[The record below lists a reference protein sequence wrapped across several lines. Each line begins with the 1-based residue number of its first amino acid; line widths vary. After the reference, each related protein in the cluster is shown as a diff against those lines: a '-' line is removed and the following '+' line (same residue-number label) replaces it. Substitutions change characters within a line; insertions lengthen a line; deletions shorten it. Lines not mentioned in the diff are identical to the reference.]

1 MSAITKKCYYQLLLY
16 LGESVTYKFRTIS
29 LPVLLVFAS
38 FASLAN
44 AQLQPQLSAHRS
56 ARITAKVDRKV
67 LATLH
72 GSHPDA
78 LARGTIGQRL
88 SANTQLQHMVLVLKP
103 SDEQEI
109 ALTALLDAQQD
120 KNSGSF
126 HKWLTPDTFAT
137 SFGVAPSDIA
147 QVSAWLADSGLP
159 VESVSR
165 SGRFITFSGTVHAV
179 ETAFNTEMHNVTV
192 DGEAH
197 ISNTTDIAIP
207 AALSPVVKG
216 LARLNNFFPKSGVS
230 DWKKVSLSANG
241 SVSPDYGVSPAG
253 THYIGAADMA
263 TIYNSKPL
271 TNTGIDGK
279 GITISVI
286 ARSNI
291 KIADVQTYRS
301 LFGLPQN
308 DPEIIVV
315 GQDPGQNSD
324 DIEAYLDAEMAGSLA
339 SGASVKFIVS
349 SPSLVGEGIDTASLY
364 AVDNNL
370 GDIIT
375 MSYGGCE
382 GGNGAGGT
390 AFWNVLWEQAAAQG
404 QTVFVSSGDSGAAGC
419 ASSSATSA
427 GSTGYGVNALGS
439 SNFNVAVGGT
449 MFVDYGPTAYWQ
461 NGGTNVVPNGTAL
474 GYIPEAAMNQS
485 RLTTTLL
492 NSSATGTTAGSGV
505 FAAGGGIS
513 IFTARPS
520 WQTGSGISS
529 TSDPTAVSGT
539 GIAINSP
546 ITGPHRLVPD
556 VSFISA
562 NGHDGTLFCA
572 EGICSQNAAGQ
583 LTDAGIVGGTSV
595 AAPAVASAQ
604 ALIDAAN
611 GGRQGNANYYYY
623 ALANQ
628 QYTASTTAC
637 TAPNGTTASPT
648 VPLPAST
655 CNFHDVVA
663 GSITVPTSTSGTAGI
678 GFNAGN
684 GYDVASGLGSMNIA
698 NVAAHWSSVNFHSTT
713 TTLSLTPTTGNH
725 GDTITGAV
733 QVSSGSGTPT
743 GDVGIVASLETATGT
758 PKYFTLTGGAANVS
772 ISTLPAGTYNVHAH
786 YDGDGVFAASDSA
799 PVSVTIAKE
808 NGVIGFIQPFQVTSA
823 GAVNAISTVTYDS
836 GEFYLDTEVQ
846 AASGNGTPSGSV
858 TFAITRNGSPM
869 PSLTAKMDSLGTAY
883 ILAGPPFANF
893 FLTPNYPTLPGGT
906 YSVTASYSGDSNFN
920 ATSATVG
927 FTITPLTP
935 TVSFTATADAV
946 SGGPVTLNFS
956 VTTPT
961 AGQGATGTV
970 TFTDTT
976 TSTSLGSVTVV
987 NGKANLTTN
996 ALTTAGN
1003 HSITAVYSGDSNY
1016 AGITPAAVTVN
1027 ITSTASTT
1035 IALTTT
1041 TASPT
1046 VGAAVVLQGAVTP
1059 INLGTA
1065 STVFFYDGG
1074 VLLGSG
1080 PASTTT
1086 GKATLSVSNFT
1097 GGLHNLTAVYGGNA
1111 THLGSTGSLAL
1122 TVARNGTTMAIGGAQ
1137 TAVYGQTVS
1146 YNGTLTRAVG
1156 TSTTPPAVA
1165 ITGVVNFYEGSTSGT
1180 LLGSAAPLFGS
1191 TGGYANFAAAVDIP
1205 NLGAGTH
1212 QIVASYP
1219 GDASYGPSTSGIATL
1234 VISKANQTINFTGL
1248 PATVTA
1254 GSPVSF
1260 TLNATAST
1268 GLPIT
1273 YSVTGPATISGT
1285 KLTINA
1291 TGAATVTVT
1300 ASQAGNANYN
1310 AASATQT
1317 IVVGTVQLAT
1327 SAVLSKTASGY
1338 QAVVTVVNN
1347 GTVGAQN
1354 VQLTAASLGAAN
1366 GSPLPAVLGTIPAGG
1381 SATITLTFP
1390 SSAGTPGTGVVE
1402 KLTGTYTGGTF
1413 GGSFRAVLPNSQ
1425 QPS

>member
-1 MSAITKKCYYQLLLY
+1 
-16 LGESVTYKFRTIS
+16 VTYRYRTIS
-29 LPVLLVFAS
+29 LPVVLFVFAL
-38 FASLAN
+38 FASLAT

-56 ARITAKVDRKV
+56 ARITAKVDRRV

-72 GSHPDA
+72 GTHPDV
-78 LARGTIGQRL
+78 LARATVGQRL
-88 SANTQLQHMVLVLKP
+88 NANTQLQHMVLVLKP
-103 SDEQEI
+103 SDEQEN
-109 ALTALLDAQQD
+109 ALASLLDAQQD

-165 SGRFITFSGTVHAV
+165 SGRFITFSGSVHAV
-179 ETAFNTEMHNVTV
+179 ETAFNTEMHHVTV
-192 DGEAH
+192 DGEVH
-197 ISNTTDIAIP
+197 ISNTTDVAIP
-207 AALSPVVKG
+207 AALAPVVKG

-230 DWKKVSLSANG
+230 SWKKVSMAASANG
-241 SVSPDYGVSPAG
+241 VSPDYGVNPAG
-253 THYIGAADMA
+253 THYIGAADLA
-263 TIYNSKPL
+263 TIYNAKPL
-271 TNTGIDGK
+271 TTAGIDGK

-301 LFGLPQN
+301 FFGLPQN

-339 SGASVKFIVS
+339 SGANVKFIVS
-349 SPSLVGEGIDTASLY
+349 SASLVGEGIDTASLY
-364 AVDNNL
+364 AVDNNI

-382 GGNGAGGT
+382 GGNGASGT
-390 AFWNVLWEQAAAQG
+390 AFWNILWEQAAAQG

-439 SNFNVAVGGT
+439 SNFNVAVGGS

-474 GYIPEAAMNQS
+474 GYIPEAALNQG
-485 RLTTTLL
+485 RLTATLL
-492 NSSATGTTAGSGV
+492 NSSATGTTAGSGI
-505 FAAGGGIS
+505 FAGGGGIS

-520 WQTGSGISS
+520 WQTGSGISA
-529 TSDPTAVSGT
+529 TADPTASSGT
-539 GIAINSP
+539 GIAAGSP
-546 ITGPHRLVPD
+546 IPGPHRLVPD

-595 AAPAVASAQ
+595 AAPAMASAQ

-623 ALANQ
+623 ALASQ

-637 TAPNGTTASPT
+637 TAPNGTAASPT
-648 VPLPAST
+648 VTLPAST
-655 CNFHDVVA
+655 CNFHDIVA
-663 GSITVPTSTSGTAGI
+663 GSIIVPTATTGTAGI

-684 GYDVASGLGSMNIA
+684 GYDAATGLGSMNIA
-698 NVAAHWSSVNFHSTT
+698 NVAANWSSVNFHSTT
-713 TTLSLTPTTGNH
+713 TTLSLTPTTGTH
-725 GDTITGAV
+725 GDTLIGAI
-733 QVSSGSGTPT
+733 QVTSASGTPT

-758 PKYFTLTGGAANVS
+758 PQTYTLTGGAVNAIINS
-772 ISTLPAGTYNVHAH
+772 LPAGTYTVYAH
-786 YDGDGVFAASDSA
+786 YDGDGVFAASNSA
-799 PVSVTIAKE
+799 PVSVTIGKE
-808 NGVIGFIQPFQVTSA
+808 ASTVLSLQAYKLTSA
-823 GAVNAISTVTYDS
+823 GSLSALGSMVYGS
-836 GEFYLDTEVQ
+836 GESYVDAEFG
-846 AASGNGTPSGSV
+846 AASGNGTPSGTV
-858 TFAITRNGSPM
+858 TFTVLRNGTPM
-869 PSLTAKMDSLGTAY
+869 PSLTTKLDTLGTGY
-883 ILAGPPFANF
+883 ILAGPPFAS
-893 FLTPNYPTLPGGT
+893 FLLVPNYATLPGGT
-906 YSVTASYSGDSNFN
+906 YSVTANYSGDSNFTSN
-920 ATSATVG
+920 SATTS

-935 TVSFTATADAV
+935 TVSFLATADIS
-946 SGGPVTLNFS
+946 SGDPVVLNFS
-956 VTTPT
+956 VTNTPT
-961 AGQGATGTV
+961 AAQGATGTV

-976 TSTSLGSVTVV
+976 TSTTLGTVTMV
-987 NGKANLTTN
+987 NGKATLTTN
-996 ALTTAGN
+996 ALTTAGT
-1003 HSITAVYSGDSNY
+1003 HSISAVYSGDSNY
-1016 AGITPAAVTVN
+1016 SGATPAAATVTV
-1027 ITSTASTT
+1027 TSTASTT
-1035 IALTTT
+1035 TVLTTT
-1041 TASPT
+1041 TATPT
-1046 VGAAVVLQGAVTP
+1046 VGAAVVLSAAVTP

-1065 STVFFYDGG
+1065 STVFFYDAG

-1080 PASTTT
+1080 AASTTT

-1097 GGLHNLTAVYGGNA
+1097 GGVHNLTAVYGGNA
-1111 THLGSTGSLAL
+1111 THLTSTGSLAL

-1146 YNGTLTRAVG
+1146 YNGTLTRAIG
-1156 TSTTPPAVA
+1156 TSTAAPAVA

-1191 TGGYANFAAAVDIP
+1191 TSGYANFAAAVDIP
-1205 NLGAGTH
+1205 NLSAGTH

-1234 VISKANQTINFTGL
+1234 VISKANQTITFNGL
-1248 PATVTA
+1248 PATVAA

-1260 TLNATAST
+1260 TLNATASS
-1268 GLPIT
+1268 GLPVSYT
-1273 YSVTGPATISGT
+1273 VTGPATLSGT
-1285 KLTINA
+1285 TLTINA
-1291 TGAATVTVT
+1291 TGPATITVT

-1310 AASATQT
+1310 AAPSVTQT
-1317 IVVGTVQLAT
+1317 IVVGTVQLT
-1327 SAVLSKTASGY
+1327 VSAVLSNTGSGY
-1338 QAVVTVVNN
+1338 QAVVTVVNS
-1347 GTVGAQN
+1347 GTVAAQN
-1354 VQLTAASLGAAN
+1354 VQLTVASLGAAN
-1366 GSPLPAVLGTIPAGG
+1366 ATVLPAVLGTIPGGG

-1390 SSAGTPGTGVVE
+1390 SSAGAPGAAVVE

-1413 GGSFRAVLPNSQ
+1413 GGSFRASLPKSQ